1 MVGIRPVRLSV
12 DYSDPTAGVILSYA
26 NGDYYWS
33 GWFYYYIMLAF
44 RCSSNT
50 KMPEYADVT
59 RYGISGFMVYLDSV
73 YACPSGICLRVWG
86 HE

>member
-33 GWFYYYIMLAF
+33 GWFYYYTMLAF